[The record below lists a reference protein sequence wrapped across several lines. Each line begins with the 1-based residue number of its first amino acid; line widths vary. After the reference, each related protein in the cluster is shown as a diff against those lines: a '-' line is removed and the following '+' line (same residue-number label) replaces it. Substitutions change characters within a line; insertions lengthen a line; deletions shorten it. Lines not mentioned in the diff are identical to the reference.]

1 MSSVTI
7 TTKSGVDHNM
17 SIETYARWM
26 CLVEAIDFAHK
37 YAERYNLDLSKSSAW
52 IKPLDFKKYI
62 EERYHAMLHDV
73 KVEEQIA
80 LDLFTQ
86 LPSFDDVSVDLDS
99 ESLEFESLCEMHQ

>member
-1 MSSVTI
+1 MNSVTI

-26 CLVEAIDFAHK
+26 CLVEAMDFADK
-37 YAERYNLDLSKSSAW
+37 YAERSNFDISKSSAW
-52 IKPLDFKKYI
+52 IKPLAFHKYI
-62 EERYHAMLHDV
+62 DERYHAMLHDV

-86 LPSFDDVSVDLDS
+86 LPSFDDINVDLDS